1 MQVKRAREILDSL
14 LHGVDP
20 IKGRDLS
27 IDSVLQDP
35 DVLRALLAA
44 IEALNDSVARATRRS
59 QLPRNIGR
67 TWTPKEHE
75 ELLREFHASKPLVE
89 IAASHGRT
97 LRAIEARLQ
106 NAGLITAA
114 QRMTEDRFPAQE
126 SSGQSDGSMSRDDVG
141 VADKGG
147 EPSSE

>member
-1 MQVKRAREILDSL
+1 MQAKRAREILDSL

-20 IKGRDLS
+20 IKDRDLS
-27 IDSVLQDP
+27 VDSVLQDP

-44 IEALNDSVARATRRS
+44 IEALNDSVARASRRS

-67 TWTPKEHE
+67 TWTPKEHK
-75 ELLREFHASKPLVE
+75 ELLEEFHANKPLDE
-89 IAASHGRT
+89 IAASHGRA

-114 QRMTEDRFPAQE
+114 QRKTEDRFSSQE
-126 SSGQSDGSMSRDDVG
+126 SPKQLADSIDHADVG
-141 VADKGG
+141 VTDQGG
-147 EPSSE
+147 EPSSK

>member
-27 IDSVLQDP
+27 VDSVLQDP

-44 IEALNDSVARATRRS
+44 IEALNDSVARASRRS

-75 ELLREFHASKPLVE
+75 ELLREFRASKPLAE

-106 NAGLITAA
+106 NAGLIAEG
-114 QRMTEDRFPAQE
+114 QRQTEDRFASQE
-126 SSGQSDGSMSRDDVG
+126 SRRRSVGSIGREDAG

-147 EPSSE
+147 ELSSK

>member
-44 IEALNDSVARATRRS
+44 IEALNDSVARASRRS

-75 ELLREFHASKPLVE
+75 ELLREFHANKPLAE

-106 NAGLITAA
+106 NAGLITAS
-114 QRMTEDRFPAQE
+114 QRKTEDRFSSQE
-126 SSGQSDGSMSRDDVG
+126 SPKQSAASISREEVG
-141 VADKGG
+141 APDKGG
-147 EPSSE
+147 EPSAR